1 MYLTPVLPQKV
12 SHSPQENFRMP
23 PRDRTS
29 ASKVRAEELLRLS
42 VWLSSGVPISYDGF
56 PLSEAYIVP
65 HSVQSLEP
73 K

>member
-23 PRDRTS
+23 
-29 ASKVRAEELLRLS
+29 SKVRAEELLRLS
-42 VWLSSGVPISYDGF
+42 VWLSPGVPISYDGF
-56 PLSEAYIVP
+56 PLGEAYIVP